1 MKKLIIILFITLM
14 FSTNS
19 AFAHGDHGKISP
31 KAAIQIAMKATQQL
45 TFKDLGFA
53 VGKLNANWK
62 ELTADDYKLY
72 SAEANR
78 YVISATNKTNAETIY
93 LLMSMSGEVLKVN
106 SEAKF

>member
-1 MKKLIIILFITLM
+1 MKKLIVTLFITLM
-14 FSTNS
+14 FSTSS
-19 AFAHGDHGKISP
+19 ALAHGEHGKISP

-45 TFKDLGFA
+45 TFKNLGFT

-62 ELTADDYKLY
+62 ELTVDDYKLF
-72 SAEANR
+72 AVEANR
-78 YVISATNKTNAETIY
+78 YVISATNKASAETIY